1 MLKESLAAIEKLSEM
16 VSSASFLWIEP
27 RASGEIR
34 CNAAHDDRHGLM
46 CKWSLGRRDKSP
58 AKRRALADGGDR
70 TVGSNSSDKSSQSC
84 YVIAVNFG
92 LRGWSE

>member
-1 MLKESLAAIEKLSEM
+1 M
-16 VSSASFLWIEP
+16 VSSASLLWIEP

-58 AKRRALADGGDR
+58 AKRRALADEATGR
-70 TVGSNSSDKSSQSC
+70 SVPIQATNPHNLVMSS
-84 YVIAVNFG
+84 
-92 LRGWSE
+92 L

>member
-1 MLKESLAAIEKLSEM
+1 VLKEFLAAIEKLSEM

-34 CNAAHDDRHGLM
+34 CNAAYDDRHGLM

-58 AKRRALADGGDR
+58 AKKHALADGGDR

-92 LRGWSE
+92 LHGWSE